1 MMKKRK
7 NRLDEMQEQEMLK
20 IEHNGCWLAFW
31 GLFIVMG
38 IQVIVYGREHKELI
52 AGEWTVFMCLALYIV
67 AACIRRGIWDRRLAP
82 TPKVN
87 LFCSVIA
94 GIIAGIVHTV
104 LSYREY
110 HKIWGAV
117 AVGIFMM
124 CFIAFT
130 CFAGLTVCVS
140 LYRKRT
146 KRFENEEEIVSE
158 VEKNERK

>member
-7 NRLDEMQEQEMLK
+7 NRLDEMQEQELLK

-31 GLFIVMG
+31 GLIIAVG
-38 IQVIVYGREHKELI
+38 VQVIVYGRERSELI
-52 AGEWTVFMCLALYIV
+52 VGEWIVFMCLALYIV
-67 AACIRRGIWDRRLAP
+67 VACIRHGIWDRRLAP
-82 TPKVN
+82 TAKTN

-104 LSYREY
+104 LSYQEY
-110 HKIWGAV
+110 HKIWGAA

-124 CFIAFT
+124 FFVSAA

-146 KRFENEEEIVSE
+146 ERLENEEEMISE
-158 VEKNERK
+158 VEENERK

>member
-7 NRLDEMQEQEMLK
+7 NRLDEMQEQELLK
-20 IEHNGCWLAFW
+20 IEHNGCWIAFW
-31 GLFIVMG
+31 GLVIVMG
-38 IQVIVYGREHKELI
+38 IQVIVCGREHNELI
-52 AGEWTVFMCLALYIV
+52 MGEWIVFMCLALYIV

-87 LFCSVIA
+87 LCCSVIA
-94 GIIAGIVHTV
+94 GIIAGIMHTV
-104 LSYREY
+104 ISYQEY

-124 CFIAFT
+124 FLITAA

-146 KRFENEEEIVSE
+146 EKLEYEEEIVSE
-158 VEKNERK
+158 VENNERK

>member
-7 NRLDEMQEQEMLK
+7 NRLDEMQEQELLK

-38 IQVIVYGREHKELI
+38 IQVIVYGREHNELI
-52 AGEWTVFMCLALYIV
+52 VGEWIVFMCLALYMV
-67 AACIRRGIWDRRLAP
+67 AACIRRGIWDRWLAP

-87 LFCSVIA
+87 LCCSVIA
-94 GIIAGIVHTV
+94 GIVAGIVHTV
-104 LSYREY
+104 LSYLEY

-124 CFIAFT
+124 FLIAAT
-130 CFAGLTVCVS
+130 CFAGLTVCVF
-140 LYRKRT
+140 LYRKRAEQ
-146 KRFENEEEIVSE
+146 FENEEEIVSE
-158 VEKNERK
+158 VENNERK